1 MPLTK
6 TQIKKIAAKAWT
18 ECYEYIG
25 YTKKIEIEIDGE
37 KDVILPL
44 LQELAY
50 DMNARDD
57 NCDFVCGVDYDDGKY
72 EFYVYEHDDPRTPC
86 YEFDSDD
93 EEDYEIVAHG
103 AEIIDS
109 ENPASEDPK
118 WCDVRNRLMEALDE
132 REFWQNDH
140 LCLALNWGNCLHEG
154 RHEKTS
160 EADWNLFLKMTNIYL
175 ENKQDYC
182 YTIYQN
188 LCEERLKIYWEL
200 EGENWESLK
209 MAYD

>member
-1 MPLTK
+1 MPLTVK
-6 TQIKKIAAKAWT
+6 QLKKIAATAWT
-18 ECYEYIG
+18 ECWNYIG
-25 YTKKIEIEIDGE
+25 TDINYRVEIDGD
-37 KDVILPL
+37 KDKILRVL
-44 LQELAY
+44 MEFAEEC
-50 DMNARDD
+50 NNRDD
-57 NCDFVCGVDYDDGKY
+57 NSDYICSVEEEEGKY
-72 EFYVYEHDDPRTPC
+72 HFRVEENEDYKTPC
-86 YEFDSDD
+86 YEVDDDD
-93 EEDYEIVAHG
+93 EEIIADG
-103 AEIIDS
+103 AEIVDS
-109 ENPASEDPK
+109 ENPAPDDPK
-118 WCDVRNRLMEALDE
+118 WCDVRNRLMEAFDD

-160 EADWNLFLKMTNIYL
+160 DADWTLFLRMTNIYL

-209 MAYD
+209 EAY